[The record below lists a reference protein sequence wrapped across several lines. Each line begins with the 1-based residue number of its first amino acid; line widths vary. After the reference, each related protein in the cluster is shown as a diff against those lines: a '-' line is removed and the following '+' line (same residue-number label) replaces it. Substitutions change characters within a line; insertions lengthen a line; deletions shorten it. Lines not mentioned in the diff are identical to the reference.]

1 MPVAPLA
8 SRLKR
13 PADNAKSGVPF
24 ESETTQFISLA
35 VLGGFVF
42 IGVKQNMHYVIGSGP
57 AGVACAKALLARGA
71 QVVMLDAGLELEPA
85 RAQIVCRLAARAPAK
100 WAAADLAAVRSAV
113 VASAGGLSTKL
124 SFGSNFPYAEAEEK
138 IPWTGNGVG
147 LHPSLALGGFSNV
160 WGAAMLPY
168 RDEDMDG
175 WPVKNAELAR
185 HYRAVLEFTGLA
197 AQRDELEEWFP

>member
-71 QVVMLDAGLELEPA
+71 QVVMLDAGLELEPE
-85 RAQIVCRLAARAPAK
+85 RAEIVRQLAARQPAE
-100 WAAADLAAVRSAV
+100 WTAADRALLRGAVKIGAA
-113 VASAGGLSTKL
+113 GLPTKL
-124 SFGSNFPYAEAEEK
+124 VFGSDYPYAATEEN
-138 IPWTGNGVG
+138 IPRTEHG
-147 LHPSLALGGFSNV
+147 
-160 WGAAMLPY
+160 
-168 RDEDMDG
+168 
-175 WPVKNAELAR
+175 
-185 HYRAVLEFTGLA
+185 
-197 AQRDELEEWFP
+197 